1 MFVAMGSFKHG
12 PLTLRSGW
20 VESGKQCECSARR
33 SGRRRPR
40 AQLSR
45 RSPEVVAH
53 VEAGAFAQGGVVT
66 ARTRLSLTI
75 QGAML
80 GATTGAGIGAI
91 VGCLATAVV
100 GCIPGAVGGAG
111 QGVGIGG
118 VVGAGGWFILSFFVG
133 EKAG

>member
-1 MFVAMGSFKHG
+1 MRVLGAAFRPSSTEGSTQSAVTG
-12 PLTLRSGW
+12 GSRS
-20 VESGKQCECSARR
+20 CRR
-33 SGRRRPR
+33 
-40 AQLSR
+40 
-45 RSPEVVAH
+45 
-53 VEAGAFAQGGVVT
+53 GAFERGGVVT